1 MAAREKE
8 DRKESESWIQKL
20 AENDI
25 WRKVILI
32 LGFAGI
38 ALIFLSGLF
47 QNHDS
52 KATNA
57 QAEEESTKTTAQ
69 EYTQQVEK
77 SLTELIGNINGAGS
91 VKVLVTLERNTQYVY
106 ATEEKKTTQS
116 TQDQA
121 ANATVKNQE
130 NDSRET
136 KYILVKGADGSQ
148 QALAVTEVEPIVK
161 GVVVVCEGGNQPAVQ
176 KDIID
181 AVTTA
186 LNLSSARVCVIKA
199 K

>member
-1 MAAREKE
+1 MAREKGE
-8 DRKESESWIQKL
+8 REEKSSWIQKL
-20 AENDI
+20 AENDV
-25 WRKVILI
+25 WRKIILI

-38 ALIFLSGLF
+38 AMIFLSGVF
-47 QNHDS
+47 QNRDAR
-52 KATNA
+52 ATNA
-57 QAEEESTKTTAQ
+57 TAQEEPTKTTAQ
-69 EYTQQVEK
+69 AYSQQVEK
-77 SLTELIGNINGAGS
+77 SLTELIGSINGAGS

-106 ATEEKKTTQS
+106 ATEEKKTSQN

-121 ANATVKNQE
+121 ANATVKNQA

-148 QALAVTEVEPIVK
+148 KALAVTEVEPIVK

>member
-8 DRKESESWIQKL
+8 DRKESVSWIQKL

>member
-1 MAAREKE
+1 MAREKDE
-8 DRKESESWIQKL
+8 RVEKNSWIQKL
-20 AENDI
+20 AENDV
-25 WRKVILI
+25 WRKIILI

-38 ALIFLSGLF
+38 AMIFLSGFF
-47 QNHDS
+47 QNRDAR
-52 KATNA
+52 ATNA
-57 QAEEESTKTTAQ
+57 PAQDEPTKTTAQ
-69 EYTQQVEK
+69 AYSQQVEK
-77 SLTELIGNINGAGS
+77 SLTELIGSINGAGS

-106 ATEEKKTTQS
+106 ATEEKKTSQN

-121 ANATVKNQE
+121 ANATVKNQA

>member
-8 DRKESESWIQKL
+8 DRKESASWIQKL

-148 QALAVTEVEPIVK
+148 QALAVTQVEPIVK

>member
-1 MAAREKE
+1 MSAREKE
-8 DRKESESWIQKL
+8 EKKEKSSLVQRL
-20 AENDI
+20 AENDV

-32 LGFAGI
+32 LGFVGI
-38 ALIFLSGLF
+38 ALIFFSGIF
-47 QNHDS
+47 QNRDS
-52 KATNA
+52 RAANA
-57 QAEEESTKTTAQ
+57 PAEEEPVKTTAQ
-69 EYTQQVEK
+69 EYAQQTEK
-77 SLTELIGNINGAGS
+77 NLTELIGSINGAGS

-148 QALAVTEVEPIVK
+148 QALAVTQVEPIVK

>member
-8 DRKESESWIQKL
+8 DRKESVSWIQKL

-38 ALIFLSGLF
+38 ALIFLSGIF

-52 KATNA
+52 KAANA
-57 QAEEESTKTTAQ
+57 QAEEEPTKTTAQ

>member
-1 MAAREKE
+1 MPAREKE
-8 DRKESESWIQKL
+8 DKKERGSWVQKL
-20 AENDI
+20 AENDV
-25 WRKVILI
+25 WRKVILV
-32 LGFAGI
+32 LGFVGI

-47 QNHDS
+47 QNRDA

-57 QAEEESTKTTAQ
+57 KAEEEPTKTTAQ
-69 EYTQQVEK
+69 VYTQQVEK
-77 SLTELIGNINGAGS
+77 SLTELIANINGAGS

-106 ATEEKKTTQS
+106 ATEEKKTTQT

-136 KYILVKGADGSQ
+136 KYILVKGSDGSQ

>member
-8 DRKESESWIQKL
+8 DRKESVSWIQKL

-47 QNHDS
+47 HNHDS
-52 KATNA
+52 KATKA

>member
-1 MAAREKE
+1 MSARETEK
-8 DRKESESWIQKL
+8 KKGGASWLQQL
-20 AENDI
+20 AENDTY
-25 WRKVILI
+25 RKIILV
-32 LGFAGI
+32 LGFLGI

-47 QNHDS
+47 QNRDA

-57 QAEEESTKTTAQ
+57 VVEEPQKTSAQ
-69 EYTQQVEK
+69 EYTQQVEQ
-77 SLTELIGNINGAGS
+77 SLTELIGTINGAGS

-106 ATEEKKTTQS
+106 ATEEKQVTQS

-121 ANATVKNQE
+121 ANATIKNQA

-136 KYILVKGADGSQ
+136 KYILVKGSDGSQ

>member
-8 DRKESESWIQKL
+8 DRKESASWIQKL

-32 LGFAGI
+32 LGFSGI

-57 QAEEESTKTTAQ
+57 QAEEEPTKTTAQ

>member
-1 MAAREKE
+1 MAAREAEEKN
-8 DRKESESWIQKL
+8 KKNSWLQKL
-20 AENDI
+20 AENNV
-25 WRKVILI
+25 WRNVILV

-38 ALIFLSGLF
+38 ALIFLSGIF
-47 QNHDS
+47 QNHS
-52 KATNA
+52 VGATSA
-57 QAEEESTKTTAQ
+57 QAEQDPQKISAQ
-69 EYTQQVEK
+69 EYSRQVEE
-77 SLTELIGNINGAGS
+77 SLTGLIGNISGAGS
-91 VKVLVTLERNTQYVY
+91 AQVLVTLERNTQYVY
-106 ATEEKKTTQS
+106 ATEEKQTTQS
-116 TQDQA
+116 TKDQA

-136 KYILVKGADGSQ
+136 KYILVKGSDGSQ

>member
-8 DRKESESWIQKL
+8 DRKESVSWIQKL

-38 ALIFLSGLF
+38 ALVFLSGLF

>member
-8 DRKESESWIQKL
+8 DRKESVSWIQRL
-20 AENDI
+20 AENDT

-47 QNHDS
+47 QNRD
-52 KATNA
+52 ARAANA
-57 QAEEESTKTTAQ
+57 QAEKEPAKTTAQ

>member
-1 MAAREKE
+1 MSARETEK
-8 DRKESESWIQKL
+8 KKGGTSWLQQL
-20 AENDI
+20 AENDTY
-25 WRKVILI
+25 RKIILV
-32 LGFAGI
+32 LGFLGI

-47 QNHDS
+47 QNRDA

-57 QAEEESTKTTAQ
+57 VVEEPQKTSAQ
-69 EYTQQVEK
+69 EYTQQVEQ
-77 SLTELIGNINGAGS
+77 SLTELIGTINGAGS

-106 ATEEKKTTQS
+106 ATEEKQVTQS

-121 ANATVKNQE
+121 ANATIKNQA

-136 KYILVKGADGSQ
+136 KYILVKGSDGSQ

>member
-1 MAAREKE
+1 MAREKDE
-8 DRKESESWIQKL
+8 RVEKSSWIQKL
-20 AENDI
+20 AENDV
-25 WRKVILI
+25 WRKIILI

-38 ALIFLSGLF
+38 AMIFLSGVF
-47 QNHDS
+47 QNRDAR
-52 KATNA
+52 ATNA
-57 QAEEESTKTTAQ
+57 PAQNEPTKTTAQ
-69 EYTQQVEK
+69 AYSQQVEK
-77 SLTELIGNINGAGS
+77 SLTELIGSINGAGS

-106 ATEEKKTTQS
+106 ATEEKKTSQN

-121 ANATVKNQE
+121 ANATVKNQA